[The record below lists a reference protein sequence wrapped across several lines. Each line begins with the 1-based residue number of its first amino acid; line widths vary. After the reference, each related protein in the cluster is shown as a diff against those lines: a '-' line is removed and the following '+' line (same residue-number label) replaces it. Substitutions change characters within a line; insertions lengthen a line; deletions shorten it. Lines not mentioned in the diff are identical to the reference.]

1 MSGIWES
8 FSISES
14 SSHMVDSVKCCLF
27 FSVSSSMQVLIS
39 NISSISGKTH
49 SFILRFCW
57 IFSGILILL
66 FCAVVLGD
74 VFHLSLSKTV
84 GIWWSSDGN
93 FVSRFPLLMSVF
105 HMTPLSCWGP
115 SATLLETL
123 KFSAFY
129 CLAISYPLSVANY
142 GGRLSTFYFFENVF
156 ILSVYVYIHVPWHV
170 FRGQGTALWNGSSP
184 TLTWFQE
191 SETDHQAWWQMLLSC
206 LSCWTPTLDSLI
218 RI

>member
-1 MSGIWES
+1 M
-8 FSISES
+8 
-14 SSHMVDSVKCCLF
+14 LPF
-27 FSVSSSMQVLIS
+27 FSVSSMQVLIS

-57 IFSGILILL
+57 IFSGILIFL

-74 VFHLSLSKTV
+74 VFHLSLFKTV

-105 HMTPLSCWGP
+105 HMTPLFCWGP

-142 GGRLSTFYFFENVF
+142 GGKLSTFYFLKMYLFCHCMYTYMCHGMCFED
-156 ILSVYVYIHVPWHV
+156 
-170 FRGQGTALWNGSSP
+170 RGQLCGLGPLPLLHGSRNQRQVIR
-184 TLTWFQE
+184 LGGKCYWVV
-191 SETDHQAWWQMLLSC
+191 
-206 LSCWTPTLDSLI
+206 SLAGPLH
-218 RI
+218 